1 MSKKD
6 LASLM
11 SGIIGEKPS
20 IEETD
25 IQSDQLTDSSDE
37 AVDITPEMEQ
47 SLTEKRY
54 QNVGRPRKG
63 TQAKKVVETRATFI
77 VNPELVRKLKYISLA
92 EGRLLKDVV
101 SMAMTEFIDQWEA
114 ENGRIKL
121 PKTK

>member
-1 MSKKD
+1 
-6 LASLM
+6 M
-11 SGIIGEKPS
+11 SGIIGEKS
-20 IEETD
+20 STEETD
-25 IQSDQLTDSSDE
+25 IQPDQLTDTSDE
-37 AVDITPEMEQ
+37 AADITPEMEQ

-63 TQAKKVVETRATFI
+63 AQAKKVVETRATFI

-101 SMAMTEFIDQWEA
+101 SMAMTEFIDQWEV

>member
-11 SGIIGEKPS
+11 SGIIGDKPAAD
-20 IEETD
+20 ETNN
-25 IQSDQLTDSSDE
+25 QPDQLSDKSDE
-37 AVDITPEMEQ
+37 ATDITPEMEHN
-47 SLTEKRY
+47 LAEKRY

-63 TQAKKVVETRATFI
+63 VQANKVVETRATFI